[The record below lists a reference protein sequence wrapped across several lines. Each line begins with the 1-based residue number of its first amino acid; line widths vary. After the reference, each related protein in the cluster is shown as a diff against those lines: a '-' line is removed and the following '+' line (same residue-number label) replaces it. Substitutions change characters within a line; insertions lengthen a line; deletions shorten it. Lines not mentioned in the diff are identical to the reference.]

1 MDKMQKAW
9 VLNPVVYIIVIFFL
23 GLIAHAQKK
32 RSDGMLH
39 DISWKQSQEI
49 LCLNGNRA
57 WHWTILRQCNP
68 VHTRFYCLL
77 RCNLTLPPSP
87 TITNFSQMVFLLA
100 FYQMKFCIPFLH
112 PPPPTIHATHP
123 TQVILFDLISPI
135 LSPEVNKL
143 WTLSSRDFLLNH
155 IVFSKLYILAL
166 IYYHYY
172 IFMYLI
178 VHYGRFSDHLKYCRL
193 LHLDNLTGDIIYPW
207 LFT

>member
-1 MDKMQKAW
+1 MQKAW

-100 FYQMKFCIPFLH
+100 FYQMKFCIPFL
-112 PPPPTIHATHP
+112 PPPPIHATHP
-123 TQVILFDLISPI
+123 SQVILIDLMSQIS
-135 LSPEVNKL
+135 SPRNTSYEIYHRVTFSEI
-143 WTLSSRDFLLNH
+143 TLFSPNSLFLLNP
-155 IVFSKLYILAL
+155 LY
-166 IYYHYY
+166 
-172 IFMYLI
+172 
-178 VHYGRFSDHLKYCRL
+178 SDL
-193 LHLDNLTGDIIYPW
+193 LSLLNLYVCNCSLW
-207 LFT
+207 